1 MERENNMQNEQQLSL
16 LLDTSYSDLMND
28 WDDTESDNADGFN
41 LTSIPQ
47 EIIDS
52 YNFYYGE

>member
-1 MERENNMQNEQQLSL
+1 MQNEQQLSL
-16 LLDTSYSDLMND
+16 LLDTSYSELMND

-47 EIIDS
+47 EIVND

>member
-1 MERENNMQNEQQLSL
+1 MQNEQVTL
-16 LLDTSYSDLMND
+16 LLDTSISEIISD

-41 LTSIPQ
+41 ITSIPQ
-47 EIIDS
+47 EIVND

>member
-1 MERENNMQNEQQLSL
+1 MERENNMQNENLSL
-16 LLDTSYSDLMND
+16 LLDTSYSELISD
-28 WDDTESDNADGFN
+28 WDDTESDNADGYN
-41 LTSIPQ
+41 NTSIPQ